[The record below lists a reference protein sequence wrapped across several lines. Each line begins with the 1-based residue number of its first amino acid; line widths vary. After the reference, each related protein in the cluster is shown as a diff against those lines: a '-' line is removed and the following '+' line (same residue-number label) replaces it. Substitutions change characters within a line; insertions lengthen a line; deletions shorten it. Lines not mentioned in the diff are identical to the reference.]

1 MKGQVLNLLSRVV
14 DLLIDCGWQDKAN
27 WYSELRNELHLA
39 KPGSDEFNAHLRRL
53 DRSLSGMGSFSDLP
67 LESKSGR
74 MSDQETRSLQWELAE
89 RMGDA
94 IERMVDTPCPKEGS
108 RAD

>member
-1 MKGQVLNLLSRVV
+1 MKKQILKLISRVV
-14 DLLIDCGWQDKAN
+14 DLLTDCGWQEKAN

-39 KPGSDEFNAHLRRL
+39 KPGSDDFNAHLRRL

-74 MSDQETRSLQWELAE
+74 RSDQEIRNLQWELVE

-94 IERMVDTPCPKEGS
+94 IERMSEDTNKNGDA
-108 RAD
+108 R